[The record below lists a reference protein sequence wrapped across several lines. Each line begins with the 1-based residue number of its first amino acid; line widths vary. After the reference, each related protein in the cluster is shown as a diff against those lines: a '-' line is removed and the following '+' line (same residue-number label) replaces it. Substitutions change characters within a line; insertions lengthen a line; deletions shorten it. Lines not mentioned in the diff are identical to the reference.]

1 MSRFRSLISNYLSQI
16 ILLTVGVALAAL
28 YLIQFSDPPYPALVP
43 VAFWFFY
50 LAYLSLLWLLRLLSG
65 GASVWQ
71 QSMAIGT
78 AAALTIAL
86 YLAGHVG
93 EQQREIDLQER
104 SLSD

>member
-1 MSRFRSLISNYLSQI
+1 MSRIRTLISNYLSQV
-16 ILLTVGVALAAL
+16 ILLAVGVALAAL
-28 YLIQFSDPPYPALVP
+28 YLIQFNDPPYPALVP

-65 GASVWQ
+65 GPSVWQ
-71 QSMAIGT
+71 QSMAVGT

-93 EQQREIDLQER
+93 EQQRDIDLQER
-104 SLSD
+104 KLSD

>member
-1 MSRFRSLISNYLSQI
+1 MSRIRIRLSHYLAQV
-16 ILLTVGVALAAL
+16 ILLSVGAALAFL
-28 YLIQFSDPPYPALVP
+28 YLVQFSDPPYPALVP

-65 GASVWQ
+65 GPSVWQ
-71 QSMAIGT
+71 HSMAIGT
-78 AAALTIAL
+78 AAALTLAL

-93 EQQREIDLQER
+93 EQQRDIDLQER

>member
-1 MSRFRSLISNYLSQI
+1 MSRIRISHHLGQA
-16 ILLTVGVALAAL
+16 ILLVIGTALAVL
-28 YLIQFSDPPYPALVP
+28 YLVQFSDPPYPALVP

-65 GASVWQ
+65 GPSVWQ

>member
-1 MSRFRSLISNYLSQI
+1 MSRIRTLISNYLSQV
-16 ILLTVGVALAAL
+16 ILLAVGVALAAL
-28 YLIQFSDPPYPALVP
+28 YLIQFNDPPYPALVP

-65 GASVWQ
+65 GPSIWQ
-71 QSMAIGT
+71 QSMAVGT

-93 EQQREIDLQER
+93 EQQRDIDLQER
-104 SLSD
+104 KLSD

>member
-1 MSRFRSLISNYLSQI
+1 MPRIRTLISNYLSQV
-16 ILLTVGVALAAL
+16 ILLAVGVALAAL
-28 YLIQFSDPPYPALVP
+28 YLIQFNDPPYPALVP

-65 GASVWQ
+65 GPSVWQ
-71 QSMAIGT
+71 QSMAVGT

-93 EQQREIDLQER
+93 EQQRDIDLQER
-104 SLSD
+104 KLSD

>member
-1 MSRFRSLISNYLSQI
+1 MSRFRSLISNSLAQV
-16 ILLTVGVALAAL
+16 ILLAMGVALAAL
-28 YLIQFSDPPYPALVP
+28 YLTQFSDPPYPALVP

-50 LAYLSLLWLLRLLSG
+50 LAYLSLLWLLRFFSG

-71 QSMAIGT
+71 QSMALGA

>member
-1 MSRFRSLISNYLSQI
+1 MFHIRISNYLAQVT
-16 ILLTVGVALAAL
+16 LLGMGTVLAAL

-50 LAYLSLLWLLRLLSG
+50 LAYLSLLWLLRRISG
-65 GASVWQ
+65 GPSVWQ
-71 QSMAIGT
+71 QFMAIGA

-93 EQQREIDLQER
+93 EQQRDIDLQER
-104 SLSD
+104 KLSD

>member
-1 MSRFRSLISNYLSQI
+1 MSRFRTLISNYLSQV
-16 ILLTVGVALAAL
+16 ILLTVGISLATL

-65 GASVWQ
+65 GPSVWQ

-86 YLAGHVG
+86 YLAGHIG
-93 EQQREIDLQER
+93 EQQRDIDLQER

>member
-1 MSRFRSLISNYLSQI
+1 MSRFRSLISIYLSQV
-16 ILLTVGVALAAL
+16 ILLTVGVALATL

-50 LAYLSLLWLLRLLSG
+50 LAYLSLLWLLRFLSG
-65 GASVWQ
+65 GPSVWQ

-86 YLAGHVG
+86 YLAGHIG
-93 EQQREIDLQER
+93 EQQRDIDLQER

>member
-1 MSRFRSLISNYLSQI
+1 MSRIRIRISHYLAQVA
-16 ILLTVGVALAAL
+16 LLSVGTALAAL

-65 GASVWQ
+65 GPSVWQ

-86 YLAGHVG
+86 YLAGHIG
-93 EQQREIDLQER
+93 EQQRDIDLQER

>member
-1 MSRFRSLISNYLSQI
+1 MSRTLSRISYYLSHVVM
-16 ILLTVGVALAAL
+16 LTVGVTLTVVYLA
-28 YLIQFSDPPYPALVP
+28 QFKDPLYPALVP

-50 LAYLSLLWLLRLLSG
+50 LAYISLLWLLRVFSG
-65 GASVWQ
+65 GYSTWH
-71 QSMAIGT
+71 QSMALGV